1 MTADQKYFLCYI
13 WNLHVVY
20 QMELSKKVKIFSEFF
35 SPFLKSS
42 SNFEHFEKQDNIQS
56 QCISENID
64 WERYS

>member
-1 MTADQKYFLCYI
+1 
-13 WNLHVVY
+13 
-20 QMELSKKVKIFSEFF
+20 MELSKKVKIFSEFF

-64 WERYS
+64 WERYGYTNVWLPSFQSTLP